1 MVHGRRQRPQA
12 DRQRMRS
19 LANDKAHPP
28 MATPQEFESACPD
41 CDRPGVYVI
50 QGGHRLRTGVTSNL
64 SRFVRR
70 QRAPA
75 RILYVARLEVG
86 EATHAW
92 RSLLSSLRARGL
104 TPKECQ
110 FEAGAAR
117 DVAQGMLGAVRRESV
132 LTASEIHRRA
142 QRFHSQ
148 DRGESVAST
157 RLESPDNGPRS
168 KLVQDQLPPTFRQLL
183 GEIGADD

>member
-1 MVHGRRQRPQA
+1 
-12 DRQRMRS
+12 
-19 LANDKAHPP
+19 
-28 MATPQEFESACPD
+28 MATPQEFELACPD
-41 CDRPGVYVI
+41 CDRPGLYVI
-50 QGGHRLRTGVTSNL
+50 QDGHRLRTGVTSNL
-64 SRFVRR
+64 SRFMRR

-75 RILYVARLEVG
+75 RILYVARLEPG

-92 RSLLSSLRARGL
+92 RSLLSSLRAQGL

-110 FEAGAAR
+110 FEAKAAR
-117 DVAQGMLGAVRRESV
+117 RVAQGIAGAVRRESV

-142 QRFHSQ
+142 QRFRSQ

-157 RLESPDNGPRS
+157 RLESPDDGPRS
-168 KLVQDQLPPTFRQLL
+168 KLEQLPPTFRQLL